1 MKKTTSKRS
10 NKPAAPAARV
20 KNLAPK
26 SQPKGGLS
34 AVSMGNFETSM
45 GNFEIQRVS
54 SYTRG

>member
-10 NKPAAPAARV
+10 KRAAPAARV

-26 SQPKGGLS
+26 AQPKGGLT

-45 GNFEIQRVS
+45 GNFEIQRTYS
-54 SYTRG
+54 RG